1 MITLEKLYEHCK
13 REMDETR
20 DFEAWFIDDF
30 VATLED
36 LTYYNQC
43 LLYNEYADKKGLHVW
58 DDIESLNDSAYMFTD
73 LYDLIDHNNFNTQ
86 DDIVIEENDGIRS
99 YSYADFAKEYFNV
112 CEMAEFIRDIGLENL
127 INIDIIL
134 SVYGYMGE

>member
-20 DFEAWFIDDF
+20 NFEAWFIDDF

-43 LLYNEYADKKGLHVW
+43 LLYNEYADKKHLTRW
-58 DDIESLNDSAYMFTD
+58 YNIEELNDWGYQFIDM
-73 LYDLIDHNNFNTQ
+73 YNLIDHDNFNTQ

-99 YSYADFAKEYFNV
+99 YSYADFAEEYFNA

-127 INIDIIL
+127 INNDIIA
-134 SVYGYMGE
+134 SVYNYMEE